1 MDNTTLFFQIFGLNK
16 QSPILDQLMVFGA
29 THLIYLTILFVL
41 LLSLKGKTADKK
53 AFLTL
58 LLAIPISI
66 LFIKVIHLFFVE
78 NRPFVAFHFLPIVGE
93 NADASFPSRHATIS
107 AVIAFSYT
115 YFKSKWALPF
125 IFIATWIG
133 FSRIFV
139 GVHYPLDII
148 GGFAVA
154 ALSLFTGLQIIKLF
168 KLYFLH

>member
-16 QSPILDQLMVFGA
+16 QSSILDQLMVFGA

-66 LFIKVIHLFFVE
+66 LLIKVIHLFFVE

-93 NADASFPSRHATIS
+93 NADASFPSRHTTIS

-133 FSRIFV
+133 LSRVYV

-148 GGFAVA
+148 GGFVTA
-154 ALSLFTGLQIIKLF
+154 ATAILIALRIKRLLNARF
-168 KLYFLH
+168 FR